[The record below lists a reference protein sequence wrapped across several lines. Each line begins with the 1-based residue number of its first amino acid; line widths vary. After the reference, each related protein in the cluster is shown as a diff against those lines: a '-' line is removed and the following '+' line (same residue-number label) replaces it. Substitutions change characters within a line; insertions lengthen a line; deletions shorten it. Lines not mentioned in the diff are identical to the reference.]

1 MSRTARAALS
11 LLFHVGLAL
20 LAALALAVI
29 WTLARGGHF
38 SHTFVVGC
46 YVVGALL
53 LLFGALGAGGMS
65 PSSGAVQTYGRLPGT
80 RSFQLV
86 SPGPNSLRIE
96 AVLFLT
102 GLAMIL
108 VGIVLPA
115 V

>member
-29 WTLARGGHF
+29 WTLARGGQF

-46 YVVGALL
+46 YVIGALL
-53 LLFGALGAGGMS
+53 LLFGAFGAGGMS
-65 PSSGAVQTYGRLPGT
+65 PSSGAVQTYGRLPGV
-80 RSFQLV
+80 RSFQLA

-96 AVLFLT
+96 AVLFIT

-108 VGIVLPA
+108 IGIVLHA
-115 V
+115 L

>member
-1 MSRTARAALS
+1 MSRTAQAALS

-29 WTLARGGHF
+29 WTLARGGPF

-53 LLFGALGAGGMS
+53 LLFGAVGAGGMS

-80 RSFQLV
+80 RSFELSHRGRTRSASRPCRF
-86 SPGPNSLRIE
+86 SPAWP
-96 AVLFLT
+96 
-102 GLAMIL
+102 
-108 VGIVLPA
+108 
-115 V
+115 